1 MKSKLIIITIT
12 IFCALM
18 SFGQGEKSFLRT
30 KDEISMKV
38 RKYFA
43 PSLDLPFVNEFY
55 AKDLTVFIND
65 LKIEGKENYLKRL
78 QMIHDNF
85 LKDIKMENLHVHT
98 NYFSPEALTGD
109 GKTMGEVN
117 SEKQTIWSNAWG
129 TFTGIGRVSGK
140 KVSFRMHM
148 DFRTKNG
155 KVIEM
160 LAYYDPAQMNAEIE
174 ASKKVRSK

>member
-1 MKSKLIIITIT
+1 
-12 IFCALM
+12 
-18 SFGQGEKSFLRT
+18 
-30 KDEISMKV
+30 MKV

-78 QMIHDNF
+78 QMIHDDF
-85 LKDIKMENLHVHT
+85 FKDIKMENLHVHT

-155 KVIEM
+155 
-160 LAYYDPAQMNAEIE
+160 
-174 ASKKVRSK
+174 

>member
-1 MKSKLIIITIT
+1 
-12 IFCALM
+12 M
-18 SFGQGEKSFLRT
+18 SFGQDEKSFLRT

-78 QMIHDNF
+78 QMIHDDF
-85 LKDIKMENLHVHT
+85 FKDIKMENLHVHT

-117 SEKQTIWSNAWG
+117 SEKQTIWSNAWELSRELG
-129 TFTGIGRVSGK
+129 VFPERK
-140 KVSFRMHM
+140 FRFACTWISELKMA
-148 DFRTKNG
+148 K
-155 KVIEM
+155 
-160 LAYYDPAQMNAEIE
+160 
-174 ASKKVRSK
+174 

>member
-78 QMIHDNF
+78 QMIHDDF
-85 LKDIKMENLHVHT
+85 FKDIKMENLHVHT
-98 NYFSPEALTGD
+98 NYFSSEALTSE
-109 GKTMGEVN
+109 GKTVGEISPDEDVVW
-117 SEKQTIWSNAWG
+117 TNAWG
-129 TFTGIGRVSGK
+129 TITGVGRVTNK
-140 KVSFRMHM
+140 KISFKMHM
-148 DFRTKNG
+148 DFRTSKG
-155 KVIEM
+155 KVIQM
-160 LAYYDPAQMNAEIE
+160 FAYYDPTQMNEEIKAHE
-174 ASKKVRSK
+174 ASK